1 VEESD
6 RREAED
12 PREEPNALD
21 AREIADVQAEDDTV
35 GVPTDATAPIDA
47 PADAPAMDDDPT
59 GEVPVTEALVR
70 DAREDAERD
79 GRGVERGAE
88 GEAEGGAEVADLDEF
103 RRRLEAKD
111 RHVRGLYEELAAA
124 KLAADEARARLGA
137 GEVRARDLEEERE
150 RLRERVREFE
160 EEERVRR
167 RRREGQDRRAA
178 RLERE
183 IERREDDIRR
193 LEDVLA
199 RREAEMSAYGQETQ
213 GVVSRKDVALE
224 DALRRVE
231 GLERD
236 LEEREDEVVNL
247 KQTIDQMRAEIDL
260 EYELRRRMAD
270 PANRLR
276 AGIDLFN
283 DSEHLREIGQVS
295 RSLGRPEVYV
305 ALERGESDEP
315 PVILIFTWGGVT
327 WRTYAANPGIA
338 VQEPR
343 VYLQDADEDLSG
355 VDQED
360 SNAHVGPGGRV
371 ILGL

>member
-1 VEESD
+1 MEERD

-12 PREEPNALD
+12 PREEPNEPD
-21 AREIADVQAEDDTV
+21 AREIADVQAEDDTAS
-35 GVPTDATAPIDA
+35 VPTDATAPIDA
-47 PADAPAMDDDPT
+47 PTDAPAMDGDPT

-70 DAREDAERD
+70 DAREDAESD

-88 GEAEGGAEVADLDEF
+88 DEAEGGAEVADLDEF
-103 RRRLEAKD
+103 RRRLGAKD
-111 RHVRGLYEELAAA
+111 RHIKELYNELAGT
-124 KLAADEARARLGA
+124 KLAADEAGARLGA
-137 GEVRARDLEEERE
+137 GEVRVRNLEEERE

-199 RREAEMSAYGQETQ
+199 RREEEMSAYGQETQ
-213 GVVSRKDVALE
+213 GVVSRKDMALE

-247 KQTIDQMRAEIDL
+247 KATIDQMRVEIDL

-283 DSEHLREIGQVS
+283 DSEYLREIGQVS

-305 ALERGESDEP
+305 ALERGGSDEP
-315 PVILIFTWGGVT
+315 PVILTFTWGGVT
-327 WRTYAANPGIA
+327 WRTYAANPGVA
-338 VQEPR
+338 VQDPR
-343 VYLQDADEDLSG
+343 VYLQDAGEDLSG

-371 ILGL
+371 TLGL